1 MSRAGSWFW
10 AREVQLG
17 PLRVHFFR
25 LPRPSD
31 DGFRWAHRLVIQV
44 GRMQTL
50 VTVEPR

>member
-1 MSRAGSWFW
+1 MRRTGSWFW

-25 LPRPSD
+25 LPRAGSG
-31 DGFRWAHRLVIQV
+31 GFLWAHRLAIQV

-50 VTVEPR
+50 ITLEPK